1 MAQQTAPDSNVVIRS
16 STREVLL
23 EVAVRDAHGKLVTK
37 IDPAQVEVYENGVR
51 QEIKSF
57 RLVQGSEVR
66 SQDEKQMAEQQAQIA
81 ADPSQGNPPPP
92 VSNALRTVNVVCLVL
107 NDLTP
112 ETRAFAFDAAQKF
125 VNNELRPDTFI
136 GVFSMDS
143 TGLRPVFPFSNNRA
157 NLLKAVK
164 LAAMN
169 QLPTL
174 RQSTAAML
182 NGLSLSTIGNP
193 LGTGSVATPPAL
205 NGTNPSSPRRTECD
219 SR

>member
-1 MAQQTAPDSNVVIRS
+1 MRITAIFAVMTLMGTGMAQQTAPDSNVVIRS

-23 EVAVRDAHGKLVTK
+23 EVSVRDAHGKLVNK

-66 SQDEKQMAEQQAQIA
+66 SQDEKQMAEQQAQTA
-81 ADPSQGNPPPP
+81 AEPNERNPPPP
-92 VSNALRTVNVVCLVL
+92 PSNALRTVNVVCLVL

-125 VNNELRPDTFI
+125 VKNELRPDTFI

-143 TGLRPVFPFSNNRA
+143 SWPQTRLSFFQQPRESTESGETG
-157 NLLKAVK
+157 
-164 LAAMN
+164 
-169 QLPTL
+169 
-174 RQSTAAML
+174 
-182 NGLSLSTIGNP
+182 
-193 LGTGSVATPPAL
+193 GSEPASHAPARYR
-205 NGTNPSSPRRTECD
+205 GHAERFEFEHYR
-219 SR
+219 